1 VTSLGAKFTENLV
14 PKLLSVRSSGRA
26 RQRRL
31 TVRLSVRHAAQVRL
45 RLRRNG
51 SARVLADRRYALV
64 KGPNAVV
71 LGIPARSSAGRYRLT
86 IAVSDGQGG
95 GRTWHRVR
103 KVGR

>member
-1 VTSLGAKFTENLV
+1 
-14 PKLLSVRSSGRA
+14 
-26 RQRRL
+26 
-31 TVRLSVRHAAQVRL
+31 VRHAAQVRL

-51 SARVLADRRYALV
+51 SARVLADRRYALA